1 MINDWIV
8 AIAFLIVIL
17 VLVIIAIIIG
27 FKTPSYQPTRRE
39 RYENYIHSSKWRRRR
54 ARALMLGNYQCAK
67 CGARNKL
74 QVHHL
79 SYQHL
84 GNELDCE
91 LMVLCHSCHQRVHG
105 RKF

>member
-1 MINDWIV
+1 MINDWVV
-8 AIAFLIVIL
+8 AIAFLMVIL

-27 FKTPSYQPTRRE
+27 LKTPPYKPTRRE
-39 RYENYIHSSKWRRRR
+39 RYESSKWRRRR
-54 ARALMLGNYQCAK
+54 ARALMLGNYKCAK

-84 GNELDCE
+84 GDELDCE

>member
-1 MINDWIV
+1 MINDWVV
-8 AIAFLIVIL
+8 AIAFLMVIL
-17 VLVIIAIIIG
+17 VLVIIVLKA
-27 FKTPSYQPTRRE
+27 PPYQPTKCE
-39 RYENYIHSSKWRRRR
+39 KYENYIHSSKWRRRR
-54 ARALMLGNYQCAK
+54 ARALMLGNYKCAK

-84 GNELDCE
+84 GDELDYE
-91 LMVLCHSCHQRVHG
+91 LMVLCHSCHQKVHG

>member
-1 MINDWIV
+1 MINDWVV
-8 AIAFLIVIL
+8 AIAFLMVIL
-17 VLVIIAIIIG
+17 VLVIIGLKA
-27 FKTPSYQPTRRE
+27 PPYQPTKCE
-39 RYENYIHSSKWRRRR
+39 KYENYIHSSKWRRRR
-54 ARALMLGNYQCAK
+54 ARALMLGNYKCAK

-84 GNELDCE
+84 GDELDYE
-91 LMVLCHSCHQRVHG
+91 LMVLCHSCHQKVHG